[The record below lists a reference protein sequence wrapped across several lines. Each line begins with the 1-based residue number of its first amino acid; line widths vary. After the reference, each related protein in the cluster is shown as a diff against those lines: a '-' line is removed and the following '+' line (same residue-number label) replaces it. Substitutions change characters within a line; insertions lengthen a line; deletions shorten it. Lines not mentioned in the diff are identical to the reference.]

1 MDKET
6 IYFILFIFYFFFFHD
21 RSFGGQ
27 QKRGTSTRLRMDRFD
42 GIKAA
47 MALAAELSRAL
58 SLLLNRRVFRSLFF
72 HIILLNLK
80 VSWQI
85 VFHVKILLDLHNLTN
100 VYCFLFQCR

>member
-1 MDKET
+1 
-6 IYFILFIFYFFFFHD
+6 
-21 RSFGGQ
+21 
-27 QKRGTSTRLRMDRFD
+27 MDRFD

>member
-1 MDKET
+1 
-6 IYFILFIFYFFFFHD
+6 
-21 RSFGGQ
+21 
-27 QKRGTSTRLRMDRFD
+27 MDRFS

>member
-1 MDKET
+1 
-6 IYFILFIFYFFFFHD
+6 
-21 RSFGGQ
+21 
-27 QKRGTSTRLRMDRFD
+27 MDRFS

-85 VFHVKILLDLHNLTN
+85 VFHVTILLDLHNLTN